1 MLKQYLQQKT
11 LQKLSP
17 QQIQL
22 IKLLEVPSVE
32 FEERIKKELEENPA
46 LEEGKEIEENELNS
60 EDSSEKNE
68 DEDFSVEDYDS
79 DDDIPD
85 YKLNINNHS
94 ADNERNNIP
103 VSLGISFHEHLID
116 QLRLQHLS
124 SENRFLAEY
133 IIGNIDDDGYL
144 KRTPED
150 VCDDILFQTGK
161 QIEPEKIVEILE
173 IIQEFDP
180 AGVGARNLQECLLL
194 QLKRKNENEF
204 VDTAEKVI
212 AECFDEF
219 SKKHYD
225 KIIKKLNIDEETLKK
240 AIAEITKLNPKP
252 GNAWGN
258 IWEKNMAE
266 ITPDFILENVDGEL
280 FLHLNNDN
288 IPDLRVSKMYSSMM
302 QKYANKNESGQAK
315 EAAQFVKQKLDSAKW
330 FIDAIK
336 QRQMTLLTTMNAIIQ
351 FQKEYFLT
359 GDESLLKPMIM
370 KDIAIAT
377 GYDISTISRVS
388 NSKYIETD
396 FGIFPLKHFFTEAA
410 QTDSGEEITTK
421 EIKNIL
427 ADCIA
432 NENKQRPFTD
442 DELSEML
449 KKKGFTVARRTV
461 AKYREQLN
469 IPVARLRKELK
480 GTNAR
485 KHEGTK

>member
-1 MLKQYLQQKT
+1 MLKQHLQQKIQ
-11 LQKLSP
+11 QKLSP

-22 IKLLEVPSVE
+22 IKLLEIPSVE
-32 FEERIKKELEENPA
+32 LEERVKKELEENPA
-46 LEEGKEIEENELNS
+46 LEEGKEIEENDLNN
-60 EDSSEKNE
+60 EDFSEKNE
-68 DEDFSVEDYDS
+68 EEDFSIEDYDS

-103 VSLGISFHEHLID
+103 VSFGISFHEHLID
-116 QLRLQHLS
+116 QLGLQQLS
-124 SENRFLAEY
+124 SEDRFLAEY
-133 IIGNIDDDGYL
+133 IIGNIDDEGYL

-161 QIEPEKIVEILE
+161 LVKPEKIVDMLE

-194 QLKRKNENEF
+194 QLKRKAESEF
-204 VDTAEKVI
+204 VEIAEKTI
-212 AECFDEF
+212 TECFDEF

-225 KIIKKLNIDEETLKK
+225 KILKKLNIDEETLKK

-252 GNAWGN
+252 GNSWGN

-266 ITPDFILENVDGEL
+266 ITPDFILENIDGEL
-280 FLHLNNDN
+280 FLRLNNDN
-288 IPDLRVSKMYSSMM
+288 IPDLRVNKMYSAMM

-315 EAAQFVKQKLDSAKW
+315 EAALFVKQKLDSAKW

-336 QRQMTLLTTMNAIIQ
+336 QRQITLLTTMNAIIQ
-351 FQKEYFLT
+351 LQKEYFLT
-359 GDESLLKPMIM
+359 GDDSLLKPMIM
-370 KDIAIAT
+370 KDIATAT

-396 FGIFPLKHFFTEAA
+396 FGIFSVKHFFTEAA
-410 QTDSGEEITTK
+410 QTDSGEEITTR

-427 ADCIA
+427 ADYIA
-432 NENKQRPFTD
+432 NENEQHPFTD

-480 GTNAR
+480 GTKKEQK
-485 KHEGTK
+485 KH

>member
-1 MLKQYLQQKT
+1 MLTQHLHQKT

-17 QQIQL
+17 QQIQF

-32 FEERIKKELEENPA
+32 LEERVKKELEENPA
-46 LEEGKEIEENELNS
+46 LEEGREIEENDLHT
-60 EDSSEKNE
+60 EDFSEKNE
-68 DEDFSVEDYDS
+68 DEDFSIEDYDS

-85 YKLNINNHS
+85 YKLSINNHS
-94 ADNERNNIP
+94 ADSEQNNIP
-103 VSLGISFHEHLID
+103 VSLGVSFHEHLID
-116 QLRLQHLS
+116 QLRLQNLS
-124 SENRFLAEY
+124 SEDRFLAEY
-133 IIGNIDDDGYL
+133 IIGNIDDEGYL

-150 VCDDILFQTGK
+150 VSDDILFQTSK
-161 QIEPEKIVEILE
+161 QIEPEKIIEILE

-204 VDTAEKVI
+204 VDVAEKVI
-212 AECFDEF
+212 TECFDEF

-225 KIIKKLNIDEETLKK
+225 KILKKLNIDEETLKK

-302 QKYANKNESGQAK
+302 QKYANKNESGQTK

-359 GDESLLKPMIM
+359 GDDSLLKPMIM
-370 KDIAIAT
+370 KDIATAT

-410 QTDSGEEITTK
+410 QTNNGEEITTR

-427 ADCIA
+427 AEQIA

-469 IPVARLRKELK
+469 IPVARLRKEI
-480 GTNAR
+480 N
-485 KHEGTK
+485 